1 MDFVNDVLMGKAPE
15 KLTSYFDGN
24 RYIQHNPAIANG
36 LDGLGAALKWMA
48 ENNMVMVYDKLPL
61 TLAEGDKVLC
71 VSEGKFGAAPGEH
84 VTFYDIFRL
93 ENRKIVGIGTTSRLS
108 PQTASGQIL
117 TENLGSEYQRTQ
129 SAERPPE

>member
-1 MDFVNDVLMGKAPE
+1 MGKAPE

-48 ENNMVMVYDKLPL
+48 ENNMMMVYDKLHL

-84 VTFYDIFRL
+84 VAFYDIFRL
-93 ENRKIVGIGTTSRLS
+93 ENGKIVDIGTTSRPSLL
-108 PQTASGQIL
+108 TASGQIL
-117 TENLGSEYQRTQ
+117 TENLVFKHQRTPSSTSQ
-129 SAERPPE
+129 MWAKSEC

>member
-1 MDFVNDVLMGKAPE
+1 MGKAPE

-48 ENNMVMVYDKLPL
+48 ENNMVMVYDKLQL

-84 VTFYDIFRL
+84 
-93 ENRKIVGIGTTSRLS
+93 
-108 PQTASGQIL
+108 
-117 TENLGSEYQRTQ
+117 GSHGPVHPFQCRSSQ
-129 SAERPPE
+129 L

>member
-1 MDFVNDVLMGKAPE
+1 MMSGMDFVNDVLMGKAPE

-48 ENNMVMVYDKLPL
+48 ENNMVMVYDKLHL

-93 ENRKIVGIGTTSRLS
+93 ENGKIVEHWDNIQAI
-108 PQTASGQIL
+108 PADGQ
-117 TENLGSEYQRTQ
+117 
-129 SAERPPE
+129 